1 MYVLKFARMDNI
13 HGTPGNAKIKEQPEG
28 LEAFTEVD
36 LVPLYH
42 SSELK
47 VKLKVKI
54 KGEMTH

>member
-1 MYVLKFARMDNI
+1 MTYVSKFARIDNI

-42 SSELK
+42 LSELK
-47 VKLKVKI
+47 VKLKVK
-54 KGEMTH
+54 